1 MFFIEWV
8 SNSEILKQILN
19 LGKIMSENQAKIDA
33 LAAQLAKAK
42 AEILSQIEELQILI
56 DEGETVD
63 LTALTAA
70 VQGIDD
76 LNPDDESVTGTDTAP
91 VDTDLAG

>member
-1 MFFIEWV
+1 MFFIDWV

-42 AEILSQIEELQILI
+42 AEIVAQIEELKNQPGAEVL
-56 DEGETVD
+56 DFS
-63 LTALTAA
+63 ALESAA
-70 VQGIDD
+70 QGLDD
-76 LNPDDESVTGTDTAP
+76 LNPDEPVTGTDTGP
-91 VDTDLAG
+91 VTG